1 MEARIGNQTGYFL
14 ARFRSERIS
23 FVLRR
28 ILQAIPTVLFILIAC
43 FFLLHLAPGDA
54 ADVLAG
60 EAGAASQAYIE
71 ALRTKFQLDQPLYVQ
86 LFAYVKNVLMF
97 DLGYS
102 FRQDAPVASLIE
114 SRLVPTLLL
123 MGAALLLAIVL
134 GVALGM
140 LAASKPG
147 SWLDR
152 CISVLSLVSY
162 SMPMFWAGLMLIV
175 VFSLMLG
182 WFPTSGM
189 EDVAEFHEGWDRV
202 VDIARH
208 LVMPALTLSLFYLA
222 LFVRL
227 MRAAML
233 EQLGMDY
240 VVTARAKGLTE
251 RQILT
256 RHVARNAMLPIITM
270 IGIQMGNL
278 VGGSVIVETVFGW
291 PGLGQLA
298 FDALF
303 SRDLNLLMGIFVVS
317 AVMVVIVNMLVDI
330 TYTFIDP
337 RIKTN

>member
-1 MEARIGNQTGYFL
+1 MNANIQGSGAISMLQ
-14 ARFRSERIS
+14 SERLKFI
-23 FVLRR
+23 VRR
-28 ILQAIPTVLFILIAC
+28 VLQAIPTILLIIAAC
-43 FFLLHLAPGDA
+43 FFLLKMAPGDA

-60 EAGAASQAYIE
+60 EAGAASKEYID
-71 ALRTKFQLDQPLYVQ
+71 ALRAKFQLDQPIYMQ
-86 LFAYVKNVLMF
+86 LLAYMKNVLVL

-102 FRQDAPVASLIE
+102 FRQEASVASLIE
-114 SRLVPTLLL
+114 SRLMPTLLL

-134 GVALGM
+134 GVVLGV

-147 SWLDR
+147 SWTDR
-152 CISVLSLVSY
+152 IISVLSLISY
-162 SMPMFWAGLMLIV
+162 SMPMFWAGLMMIV
-175 VFSLMLG
+175 LFSLTFNL
-182 WFPTSGM
+182 FPTSGM
-189 EDVAEFHEGWDRV
+189 EAVAEFHEGWERI

-240 VVTARAKGLTE
+240 VVTARAKGLAE

-256 RHVARNAMLPIITM
+256 RHVARNALLPIITM

-303 SRDLNLLMGIFVVS
+303 ARDLNLLMGIFVVS
-317 AVMVVIVNMLVDI
+317 AVMVVIVNMAVDI
-330 TYTFIDP
+330 TYTLIDP
-337 RIKTN
+337 RIRSS